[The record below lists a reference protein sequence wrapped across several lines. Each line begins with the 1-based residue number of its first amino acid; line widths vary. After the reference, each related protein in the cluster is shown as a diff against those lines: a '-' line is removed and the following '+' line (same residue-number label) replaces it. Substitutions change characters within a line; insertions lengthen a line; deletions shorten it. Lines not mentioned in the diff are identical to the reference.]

1 MRANPRDNGGA
12 PPRHGVVQVSNYD
25 RAQSALDAATKAVSL
40 VSGIYNAGK
49 AVMPYVRPALATIA
63 AAA

>member
-1 MRANPRDNGGA
+1 
-12 PPRHGVVQVSNYD
+12 VVQVSNYD
-25 RAQSALDAATKAVSL
+25 RAQSALDTATKAVSL

>member
-1 MRANPRDNGGA
+1 
-12 PPRHGVVQVSNYD
+12 VVQVSNYD